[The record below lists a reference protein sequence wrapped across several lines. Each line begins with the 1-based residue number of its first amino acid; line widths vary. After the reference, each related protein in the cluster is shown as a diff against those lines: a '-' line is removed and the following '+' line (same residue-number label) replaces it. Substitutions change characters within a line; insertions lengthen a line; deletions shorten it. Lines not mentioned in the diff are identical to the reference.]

1 MLEFRL
7 IELLLA
13 LDKNSLSF
21 KNRSCFHFIQM
32 MPAKSKQKEDIIYSV
47 MQNETQPHL
56 LFV

>member
-13 LDKNSLSF
+13 LDKNSLRF

-32 MPAKSKQKEDIIYSV
+32 MPAQSKQKEDIIYSV
-47 MQNETQPHL
+47 MQNETR
-56 LFV
+56 VS